1 MTNWK
6 WDSSL
11 SIGIDTID
19 AQHKK
24 IIQYINDLNIA
35 FVYNKMYMIEEVLDK
50 LIDYTQVHFSF
61 EEQLMEKAGFSSL
74 ELHKKSHDAFIDRI
88 IFFKERYENGENI
101 AKQLR
106 NDLQLWLINHIQHD
120 DVDYKEPV
128 QKMLLEDTQSS
139 KTL

>member
-6 WDSSL
+6 WDPSL

-120 DVDYKEPV
+120 DIDYKEPV
-128 QKMLLEDTQSS
+128 KKMLLEANQSS

>member
-6 WDSSL
+6 WDPSL
-11 SIGIDTID
+11 SIGIDVID
-19 AQHKK
+19 EQHKR

-61 EEQLMEKAGFSSL
+61 EEQLMEEAGFSSL

-106 NDLQLWLINHIQHD
+106 NDLQLWLINHIQQD

-128 QKMLLEDTQSS
+128 QKMLLATNQSS
-139 KTL
+139 KTI